1 MAFCGVFCGVFL
13 CHFSMCF
20 LFIGHC
26 RIFMSYLFFTV
37 FSDDFKRR
45 YIKFRDIGDENKG
58 FECRTEQRPD
68 TW

>member
-1 MAFCGVFCGVFL
+1 
-13 CHFSMCF
+13 
-20 LFIGHC
+20 
-26 RIFMSYLFFTV
+26 MSYLFFTV

-68 TW
+68 TWWAYLSSVV